1 MKNGC
6 CRFPA
11 EKAIIIGG
19 GLAGYAAAHTIA
31 AGGGRVVLLDKSP
44 YTGGNSVKASSGING
59 ANTRSQVAL
68 NIPDSSEKFMKDT
81 LSGGSRKASMA
92 KVLAEDSADSLHWL
106 MDKYGVD
113 LSFVSQLGGHSVART
128 HRGADRLP
136 GRTIT
141 HALMDNLP
149 DDGRIRVVNN
159 ARVVRIIKNECG
171 CVVGCEWVDS
181 KTGTPSI
188 EEHGPVI
195 IASGGFGAS
204 AKDPESLLAKYRPDL
219 LDLPTTNGPHC
230 TGDGM
235 VMAEQVG
242 ASLID
247 MDCVQVHPTGL
258 VNMEDPNAYSK
269 FLGAEALRGVG
280 GILINGK
287 GKRFCNELG
296 RRDYVSGEMRKQKD
310 LPIRLVLNVKA
321 YNELKWHCDQY
332 VAMHVMKVYTNL
344 AALSQDMN
352 VPASDLSE
360 TVRDHD
366 SVGQAVCEGKVQTD
380 EFGKKFFHN
389 LPTSLAEELHV
400 AIVTPVVHYCMG
412 GVEIDE
418 NACVLDKDGKIIPGL
433 FAAGEVTGGVH
444 GSNRLGGSS
453 LLDALVFGRRAG
465 MSCEKYMFGGNE
477 ELRPLPHL

>member
-68 NIPDSSEKFMKDT
+68 NIPDSSEQFMKDT

-242 ASLID
+242 ASLIEGSS
-247 MDCVQVHPTGL
+247 H
-258 VNMEDPNAYSK
+258 
-269 FLGAEALRGVG
+269 R
-280 GILINGK
+280 
-287 GKRFCNELG
+287 
-296 RRDYVSGEMRKQKD
+296 SGEYGGPK
-310 LPIRLVLNVKA
+310 RLFQVSRCRSFTGS
-321 YNELKWHCDQY
+321 W
-332 VAMHVMKVYTNL
+332 
-344 AALSQDMN
+344 
-352 VPASDLSE
+352 
-360 TVRDHD
+360 RD
-366 SVGQAVCEGKVQTD
+366 S
-380 EFGKKFFHN
+380 
-389 LPTSLAEELHV
+389 
-400 AIVTPVVHYCMG
+400 Y
-412 GVEIDE
+412 
-418 NACVLDKDGKIIPGL
+418 
-433 FAAGEVTGGVH
+433 
-444 GSNRLGGSS
+444 
-453 LLDALVFGRRAG
+453 
-465 MSCEKYMFGGNE
+465 
-477 ELRPLPHL
+477 